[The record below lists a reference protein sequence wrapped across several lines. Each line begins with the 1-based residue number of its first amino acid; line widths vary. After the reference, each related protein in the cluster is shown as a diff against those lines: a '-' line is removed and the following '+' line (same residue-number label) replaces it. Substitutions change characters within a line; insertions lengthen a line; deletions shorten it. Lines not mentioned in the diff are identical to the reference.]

1 MQTTEAQPMD
11 IFTQTA
17 LVHERWELVAEAE
30 DIYTGARQDE
40 PDKNGEL
47 GQTAP
52 DLRTRQLVENFA
64 RQDEITVLLAR
75 S

>member
-1 MQTTEAQPMD
+1 MD
-11 IFTQTA
+11 IFTRTA

-30 DIYTGARQDE
+30 DICTGVALAEPGRDE
-40 PDKNGEL
+40 ERGRAASDV
-47 GQTAP
+47 
-52 DLRTRQLVENFA
+52 RSRRLVENFA

>member
-1 MQTTEAQPMD
+1 MD
-11 IFTQTA
+11 IFTRTA

-30 DIYTGARQDE
+30 VIYAGAPRSE
-40 PDKNGEL
+40 PDRNEERGRA
-47 GQTAP
+47 GS
-52 DLRTRQLVENFA
+52 DLRTRRLVENFA